1 MNLQCILCN
10 ANSSYAVE
18 IPKDKVTCNKYWN
31 FYKKLKIWEDGR
43 QPLKM
48 GVSHLKWE
56 GWNKCHLLPLLEEL
70 SHGNKQILIMG
81 DFNINLLNCDDKNT
95 ANFLDTIFSYFYLP
109 FITHPLE

>member
-48 GVSHLKWE
+48 GVSHSKWE
-56 GWNKCHLLPLLEEL
+56 G
-70 SHGNKQILIMG
+70 
-81 DFNINLLNCDDKNT
+81 
-95 ANFLDTIFSYFYLP
+95 
-109 FITHPLE
+109 